1 VGLFYDIKAAVINWF
16 SDIRIYPGGFVLFG
30 ASSYQIE
37 GKHMRSILNVIRPG
51 DVLLR
56 KYKYYIG
63 SMMIPGYFSH
73 AAIYVGDDSVIHML
87 GTGIV
92 REDILTFMRC
102 DDITIL
108 RADQVAAVYAKI
120 KAVEFLDKGIPYD
133 YDFVSDDSKF
143 YCTELIDDIYDH
155 PVGREKEGK
164 VIIPD
169 DFLSCNFFKV
179 VWTKRSVA

>member
-1 VGLFYDIKAAVINWF
+1 MGLFYNIKSAIISWF

-30 ASSYQIE
+30 NSSYEIK
-37 GKHMRSILNVIRPG
+37 GRHMRSILYALKPG

-87 GTGIV
+87 GSGIV

-108 RADQVAAVYAKI
+108 RADQVAAIYAKI
-120 KAVEFLDKGIPYD
+120 RAEELLDKGIPYD
-133 YDFVSDDSKF
+133 YDFTNDDSKL
-143 YCTELIDDIYDH
+143 YCTEFIDDIFDR
-155 PVGREKEGK
+155 PIGIGKDGK

-169 DFLSCNFFKV
+169 DFLSCNFFQV
-179 VWTKRSVA
+179 VWTKRSIA